1 MPSLM
6 KDWGISA
13 SSLTLSDIVAVVVV
27 VVLMLDA
34 GCWLAVISGGRDSAR
49 WTGTWQ
55 RDQIAPFQ
63 HGSSQG
69 RGGDNHRFGVVHLPR
84 RTLRAL
90 QPLRSYAYSKLFPG
104 YI

>member
-1 MPSLM
+1 M

-27 VVLMLDA
+27 VLLMLDA
-34 GCWLAVISGGRDSAR
+34 GCWLAAISGGRDSAR

-55 RDQIAPFQ
+55 RDQIAPLQ

-69 RGGDNHRFGVVHLPR
+69 RGAVTTAASASSTFHA
-84 RTLRAL
+84 AL
-90 QPLRSYAYSKLFPG
+90 CVLSTH
-104 YI
+104 